1 MAKPAADLLTRPGRR
16 LRICLALTVLLVA
29 VAWLGLSLGS
39 TGGGLREV
47 WQVLSGQ
54 VPADSVM
61 ATILW
66 QIRLP
71 RVVLAAVVGATL
83 ALGGLVFQVLLRNPL
98 AEPYML
104 GVSGGSAIGAISAM
118 LIGFAPFPG
127 VAFSAFGGSMLTLL
141 LLLLLAAG
149 RTTVN
154 RDSLLLGGVMINA
167 FCGALIMFLI
177 SLSRDSEVRHI
188 LFWLMG
194 DLSLFRND
202 QLPLLLGVAPSFVLI
217 LVLARPLNLLLLGR
231 EEAAAMGVSVTL
243 VTNLL
248 LVATTFMVS
257 LVVCYS
263 GLIGFVGLVIPH
275 ILRLLLGIDHRL
287 LAPATLLGG
296 ATYLI
301 LCDLLARTFH
311 ISGELPVGIITA
323 LIGAPL
329 FIFLLWRSRR

>member
-1 MAKPAADLLTRPGRR
+1 MATPVADFIPLPGR
-16 LRICLALTVLLVA
+16 LFRICLMLAMLLAASV
-29 VAWLGLSLGS
+29 WLGLSLGS
-39 TGGGLREV
+39 TGGIQEV
-47 WQVLSGQ
+47 WQVVSRQ
-54 VPADSVM
+54 VAADSVA
-61 ATILW
+61 ATIIW

-83 ALGGLVFQVLLRNPL
+83 ALGGLVFQALLRNPL

-118 LIGFAPFPG
+118 LLGLSAFPG

-177 SLSRDSEVRHI
+177 SLSHGNEVRHI

-194 DLSLFRND
+194 DLSLFGND
-202 QLPLLLGVAPSFVLI
+202 QLPLLLGVVPSFVVI
-217 LVLARPLNLLLLGR
+217 LVLARTLNLLLLGR
-231 EEAAAMGVSVTL
+231 EEAAAMGVNVNL

-257 LVVCYS
+257 VVVCYS

-275 ILRLLLGIDHRL
+275 ILRLLLGVDHRL
-287 LAPATLLGG
+287 LAPAAILCG
-296 ATYLI
+296 AAYLI
-301 LCDLLARTFH
+301 LCDLLARTLH
-311 ISGELPVGIITA
+311 LSGELPVGIVTA

>member
-1 MAKPAADLLTRPGRR
+1 MATPVADFIPLPGR
-16 LRICLALTVLLVA
+16 LFRICLMLAMLLA
-29 VAWLGLSLGS
+29 TSAWLGLSLGS
-39 TGGGLREV
+39 TGGIQEV
-47 WQVLSGQ
+47 WQIVSRQ
-54 VPADSVM
+54 ITADSVA
-61 ATILW
+61 ATIIW

-83 ALGGLVFQVLLRNPL
+83 ALGGLVFQALLRNPL

-118 LIGFAPFPG
+118 LLGFSAFPG
-127 VAFSAFGGSMLTLL
+127 VAFSAFGGSMLALL

-149 RTTVN
+149 RITVN

-167 FCGALIMFLI
+167 FCGAVIMFLI
-177 SLSRDSEVRHI
+177 SLSLGNEVRHI

-194 DLSLFRND
+194 DLSLFGND
-202 QLPLLLGVAPSFVLI
+202 QLPLLWGVVPSFVII
-217 LVLARPLNLLLLGR
+217 LVLARTLNLLLLGR
-231 EEAAAMGVSVTL
+231 EEAAAMGVNVKMVST
-243 VTNLL
+243 LL

-257 LVVCYS
+257 VVVCYS

-275 ILRLLLGIDHRL
+275 ILRLLLGVDHRL
-287 LAPATLLGG
+287 LAPAAILCG
-296 ATYLI
+296 AAYLI
-301 LCDLLARTFH
+301 LCDLLARTIH
-311 ISGELPVGIITA
+311 LSGELPVGIVTA